1 MLDVAHMNTRT
12 ARQYIAQRTGVLVD
26 FARGRRG
33 IVRLDVGE
41 IRAGYSRC
49 NKYYRHRGVERASKL
64 TRCWGILWFGRSI
77 GIHVR
82 HVSLDVSNIAILV
95 KEQQR
100 GWSKWKKRTKYYST
114 ATHASG
120 AQYFIFKYF
129 RVGGKHSSFG
139 EKKYATALH

>member
-1 MLDVAHMNTRT
+1 MLDVARMNTRT
-12 ARQYIAQRTGVLVD
+12 ARQYIYIAQRTGVLVD
-26 FARGRRG
+26 FARCRRC

-64 TRCWGILWFGRSI
+64 TRCWSILWFGRSI
-77 GIHVR
+77 GIHVC

-95 KEQQR
+95 KEQQTAVDGVR
-100 GWSKWKKRTKYYST
+100 WKKRTKYRNT

-120 AQYFIFKYF
+120 AQYFIFK
-129 RVGGKHSSFG
+129 
-139 EKKYATALH
+139 